1 MIGLLIA
8 LAFIALGIFLCIYQ
22 TFDFIGMG
30 FIIFSL
36 IFLMIHL
43 PCWLCSSYK
52 YEMHLVE
59 RNSFIE
65 SLNNARLNDN
75 KLELAAI
82 SKDIFQ
88 YNKDLAVLQYEN
100 KGLLDPYIDDKIMN
114 LKPIK

>member
-8 LAFIALGIFLCIYQ
+8 LVFITLGVFLCIYE
-22 TFDFIGMG
+22 TYDFFGI
-30 FIIFSL
+30 FIIVLSL
-36 IFLMIHL
+36 LFLMIHL

-59 RNSFIE
+59 RNSFIK

-75 KLELAAI
+75 KYELAAI

-100 KGLLDPYIDDKIMN
+100 KGLLDSYIDDRIMD

>member
-1 MIGLLIA
+1 MIGLFIA
-8 LAFIALGIFLCIYQ
+8 LGFIALGIFLCFYE
-22 TFDFIGMG
+22 TYDFAGMC

-36 IFLMIHL
+36 IFLMIHV
-43 PCWLCSSYK
+43 PCWLAK
-52 YEMHLVE
+52 GHRYERHLVE

-75 KLELAAI
+75 KYELAAI

-100 KGLLDPYIDDKIMN
+100 KGLLDPYIDERIMN